1 MVYLLKMVIFH
12 GYVKKPDGNQQDME
26 IYFIRFYSTYG
37 KPLGGFKHFV
47 ILPSY
52 LGWWFQLSKFC

>member
-52 LGWWFQLSKFC
+52 LG